1 MLIYLGSCDL
11 TCRAGAREKQ
21 VSLRSQAS
29 TDRHKD
35 TNACQ
40 YRGCRVRK
48 QSSNPMITLQVAE
61 NVLCLQRHN
70 VDKGFAG
77 PHACTATASVRC
89 SVCMSDSTMRMMTA
103 RVHETRL
110 LRRPKVTIVLSDYS
124 GLTSGTDALRGS
136 RNETQATQATSQITT
151 YMS

>member
-89 SVCMSDSTMRMMTA
+89 SVCMSDSTMRMVTA

-110 LRRPKVTIVLSDYS
+110 LLWPKLGKVTNVLSAYS
-124 GLTSGTDALRGS
+124 FEELERNLHSQHLMMTYLHRQCDAC
-136 RNETQATQATSQITT
+136 
-151 YMS
+151 